1 MRKME
6 EKGEKEVAVRLFE
19 GKVKSGRERER
30 ETNSY
35 CNEFT
40 IGPRV
45 CVCEKERKRERERLN
60 VWHRSCRLNLKEIF

>member
-19 GKVKSGRERER
+19 GKVKSERERER
-30 ETNSY
+30 LTAIATDSLLVRE
-35 CNEFT
+35 
-40 IGPRV
+40 
-45 CVCEKERKRERERLN
+45 CVCEKERKRKRERLN